1 TATITVTT
9 VDGGFTADALI
20 EVVDGEEPVTG
31 VTVSPLSGTV
41 SLGETL
47 QLAADVQPSDAG
59 DSALLWESSD
69 EAVATVDSEGLVTGI
84 GTGTAT
90 ITVTTVDGGFTADA
104 LIEVVDG
111 EEPVTGVTVSPLSGT
126 VS

>member
-84 GTGTAT
+84 G
-90 ITVTTVDGGFTADA
+90 
-104 LIEVVDG
+104 
-111 EEPVTGVTVSPLSGT
+111 
-126 VS
+126 